1 MRRNL
6 VLLTKNYPFGRGEE
20 FIENEMPVLSRRFGR
35 ILVLATQT
43 ENGPRQTRPLP
54 ENARAFSVPA
64 SRVGRRVPVAAVKLV
79 APKYRAGLVDGRERK
94 ALGRSLKRR
103 LYEAYF
109 LAKSDAV
116 AGECS
121 ALLQG
126 CGFDGS
132 GGTVFYSYW
141 FHDTALAALR
151 LKEEFAG
158 GRGCA
163 VSRAHRYDLYAEK
176 NPAGFLP
183 MRFYLLENL
192 DRVFPCSEDGT
203 SRLRSRYPA
212 YADRV
217 ETSYLGTEDFG
228 TGPEGRD
235 GVFRIVSCCHL
246 SPVKRVELLAR
257 SLALFEGS
265 GRKLAWTHFGGG
277 DGLGD
282 LKEYAAGHLSF
293 MECSFPGEV
302 KNREL
307 MEYYRNHP
315 VDCFVNTSSS
325 EGLPVSIMEACSFGI
340 PAVATDVGG
349 TAEIVRDGK
358 TGFLLG
364 ADFTEKELSGKL
376 SALIGMTA
384 EERKSFREGCRAL
397 WKESFCAERNYERFA
412 REISELA

>member
-1 MRRNL
+1 MRRSL

-20 FIENEMPVLSRRFGR
+20 FIENEMPVLSREFGR
-35 ILVLATQT
+35 VLVLATQT
-43 ENGPRQTRPLP
+43 EDGPRPTRALP

-64 SRVGRRVPVAAVKLV
+64 SRIRRRIPAAAAKYFLSEGRGDVREREAVGRSMK
-79 APKYRAGLVDGRERK
+79 RK
-94 ALGRSLKRR
+94 

-109 LAKSDAV
+109 LAKSDAI
-116 AGECS
+116 ARECT
-121 ALLQG
+121 ALLEG

-132 GGTVFYSYW
+132 DGTVFYSYW
-141 FHDTALAALR
+141 FHDTALAALKLR
-151 LKEEFAG
+151 EKFGAG
-158 GRGCA
+158 LGCA

-183 MRFYLLENL
+183 MRYFLLENL
-192 DRVFPCSEDGT
+192 DRVFPCSEDGA
-203 SRLRSRYPA
+203 SYLKSRYPA
-212 YADRV
+212 YADKI

-228 TGPEGRD
+228 TGPEGSD

-246 SPVKRVELLAR
+246 SPVKRVDLLAR
-257 SLALFEGS
+257 SLALLEGS

-277 DGLGD
+277 DGLED

-302 KNREL
+302 KNQEL
-307 MEYYRNHP
+307 MEYYRKNP

-349 TAEIVRDGK
+349 TAEIVRDGR

-364 ADFTEKELSGKL
+364 ADFTPEELAGKL
-376 SALIGMTA
+376 SALGDMPQDEKGNLRA
-384 EERKSFREGCRAL
+384 ECRAL
-397 WKESFCAERNYERFA
+397 WREKFCAERNYERFA
-412 REISELA
+412 HEIAELG

>member
-1 MRRNL
+1 MRRSL

-20 FIENEMPVLSRRFGR
+20 FIENEMPVLSREFGR
-35 ILVLATQT
+35 VLVLATQT
-43 ENGPRQTRPLP
+43 EDGPRPTRALP

-64 SRVGRRVPVAAVKLV
+64 SRIRRRIPAAAAKYFLSEGCGDVREREAVGRSMK
-79 APKYRAGLVDGRERK
+79 RK
-94 ALGRSLKRR
+94 

-109 LAKSDAV
+109 LAKSDAI
-116 AGECS
+116 ARECT
-121 ALLQG
+121 ALLEG

-132 GGTVFYSYW
+132 DGTVFYSYW
-141 FHDTALAALR
+141 FHDTALAALKLR
-151 LKEEFAG
+151 EKFGAG
-158 GRGCA
+158 LGCA

-183 MRFYLLENL
+183 MRYFLLENL
-192 DRVFPCSEDGT
+192 DRVFPCSEDGA
-203 SRLRSRYPA
+203 SYLKSRYPA
-212 YADRV
+212 YADKI

-228 TGPEGRD
+228 AGPAGSD

-246 SPVKRVELLAR
+246 SPVKRVDLLAR
-257 SLALFEGS
+257 SLALLEGS

-277 DGLGD
+277 DGLDD

-302 KNREL
+302 KNQEL
-307 MEYYRNHP
+307 MEYYRKNP

-349 TAEIVRDGK
+349 TAEIVRDGR

-364 ADFTEKELSGKL
+364 ADFTPEELAGKL
-376 SALIGMTA
+376 SALGDMPRGERENLRA
-384 EERKSFREGCRAL
+384 ECRAL
-397 WKESFCAERNYERFA
+397 WREKFCAERNYERFA
-412 REISELA
+412 REIAELV